1 MGPSIPA
8 RPTTR
13 PLLLPGAE
21 PFFLPGGDTGCLLLH
36 GLSSSP
42 ATVRDMGAAL
52 AAQGLTVAA
61 PLLAGHGTT
70 PEQLRGTAWPDW
82 LASAD
87 AGLAALRA
95 HGCRRLFVAGHS
107 LGGALTLA
115 LAERD
120 PLAYSGIILMSAVIW
135 IPPLLRAPLDAMSG
149 MMPYLAKGFSD
160 IADPAARVRDV
171 TYDRVPVTT
180 ALTLIDLLAHVR
192 AGLPRVVAPT
202 LILYARRDHIVP
214 SMNSMYIYSH
224 IAAREKRLAVLHRS
238 FHAIMVDYDREQV
251 WATAAAFMR
260 EHEAC

>member
-1 MGPSIPA
+1 MGPPLPA
-8 RPTTR
+8 RPATR
-13 PLLLPGAE
+13 PLLMPGTE
-21 PFFLPGGDTGCLLLH
+21 PFFLPGGATGCLLLH

-42 ATVRDMGAAL
+42 ATMRDMGVAL

-70 PEQLRGTAWPDW
+70 PEQLRGKTWPDW

-95 HGCRRLFVAGHS
+95 HGCRRLFIAGHS

-115 LAERD
+115 LAARD
-120 PLAYSGIILMSAVIW
+120 PLAYAGIILMSAVIW
-135 IPPLLRAPLDAMSG
+135 IPPLLRVPLGWVGESL
-149 MMPYLAKGFSD
+149 PYLRKGFSD
-160 IADPAARVRDV
+160 IADPAARARDL

-180 ALTLIDLLAHVR
+180 ALTLIDLLAQVR
-192 AGLPRVVAPT
+192 AGLPRVAAPT

-224 IAAREKRLAVLHRS
+224 IAAHEKRLAVLHRS
-238 FHAIMVDYDREQV
+238 FHGITVDYDREQV
-251 WATAAAFMR
+251 WAATAAFIQA
-260 EHEAC
+260 HP